1 MIKAILRSD
10 KVRYLIAGGWNTLF
24 GYFVGVALFLGLTGI
39 MHTAAIAFIANC
51 LGILMSFSIYKL
63 FVFKTRGN
71 WIREFLK
78 ACLVY
83 GNMAFISILLLWLF
97 IDILNFNIW
106 LSQALTITL
115 TIFVSYFGHKKFTFT
130 KKVD

>member
-1 MIKAILRSD
+1 VIKAILRSD

-51 LGILMSFSIYKL
+51 MGILMSFSIYKL

-71 WIREFLK
+71 WIREFIK

-83 GNMAFISILLLWLF
+83 GNMALVSIVLVWVCV
-97 IDILNFNIW
+97 DILQLNIW
-106 LSQALTITL
+106 ISQALTLIL
-115 TIFVSYFGHKKFTFT
+115 TVFISYFGHKKFTFVQ
-130 KKVD
+130 K

>member
-51 LGILMSFSIYKL
+51 MGILMSFSIYKL

-71 WIREFLK
+71 WIREFIK

-83 GNMAFISILLLWLF
+83 GNMALVSIVLVWVCV
-97 IDILNFNIW
+97 DILQLNIW
-106 LSQALTITL
+106 ISQALTLIL
-115 TIFVSYFGHKKFTFT
+115 TVFISYFGHKKFTFVQ
-130 KKVD
+130 K